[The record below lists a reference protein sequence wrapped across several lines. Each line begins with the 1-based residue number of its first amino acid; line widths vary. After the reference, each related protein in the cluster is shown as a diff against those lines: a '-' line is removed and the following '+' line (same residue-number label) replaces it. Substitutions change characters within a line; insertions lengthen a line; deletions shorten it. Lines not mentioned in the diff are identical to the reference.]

1 MKNKN
6 YNIATL
12 ASEIFEKT
20 KIANPNI
27 VKVAMTKYKS
37 NIFRAIYFSRAPIP
51 FGSKKYY
58 EHVGIY
64 GYKPEALKNFISCKS
79 SKLEQSEKLEQL
91 RVLENSENIFVG
103 IIKNPPIS
111 IDTPKDLKKLKKKLN
126 KRKKS

>member
-12 ASEIFEKT
+12 VKSLKT

-51 FGSKKYY
+51 FGSK
-58 EHVGIY
+58 
-64 GYKPEALKNFISCKS
+64 
-79 SKLEQSEKLEQL
+79 
-91 RVLENSENIFVG
+91 
-103 IIKNPPIS
+103 S
-111 IDTPKDLKKLKKKLN
+111 IRTCWNLWL
-126 KRKKS
+126 